1 MVWMMVNMTLGIYY
15 GLLFAE
21 NGLGIWNIL
30 YYIFFLGSLFVL
42 IRYYLRTWKQKF
54 SAWLASLFYWPLPS
68 RMIGAPPFPMII
80 IFAFCEAAP
89 VPSWP

>member
-1 MVWMMVNMTLGIYY
+1 MSSIEPEAKTFLRKIAWSVFFGIVWMMVNMTLGIYY

-54 SAWLASLFYWPLPS
+54 PH
-68 RMIGAPPFPMII
+68 G
-80 IFAFCEAAP
+80 
-89 VPSWP
+89 